1 MDIDD
6 PRRPGKHTEDLRK
19 RLREYWECT
28 ADCRPPIGES
38 KCLCALLN
46 EAADALELKILTA
59 EKLREAAEDAK
70 ARGAVGK
77 KDRWA

>member
-1 MDIDD
+1 MSTD
-6 PRRPGKHTEDLRK
+6 PRAPGKHTADLRK

-28 ADCRPPIGES
+28 ADCRPPIGEN
-38 KCLCALLN
+38 KCLCALLS
-46 EAADALELKILTA
+46 EAADALEPRVLTA
-59 EKLREAAEDAK
+59 ETLRQEAAKAK